1 MCSTAFREWPPQ
13 IGVNWA
19 FWKAT
24 WPDSI
29 NGMSEPRT
37 IVELDDENT
46 ALAYDAMRELRPHL
60 ASEQA
65 FVEAVRIQR
74 KEGYRLV
81 ASLDAS
87 GQVAAVAGFRHI
99 TNLYAG
105 PHLYIDDLST
115 LPSARRQ
122 GHAGALLKWVDEEA
136 GRLGCG
142 EVHLDSGTHR
152 HDAHRLYLTFGY
164 VIPALHLSKRLS

>member
-1 MCSTAFREWPPQ
+1 
-13 IGVNWA
+13 
-19 FWKAT
+19 
-24 WPDSI
+24 
-29 NGMSEPRT
+29 MSEPRT

-46 ALAYDAMRELRPHL
+46 ALAYDTMRELRPHL
-60 ASEQA
+60 TSEQA
-65 FVEAVRIQR
+65 FVDAVRTQR

-81 ASLDAS
+81 ASLDAA
-87 GQVAAVAGFRHI
+87 GQVAAVAGFRPI

-136 GRLGCG
+136 RRLGCG
-142 EVHLDSGTHR
+142 EVHLDSATHR
-152 HDAHRLYLTFGY
+152 HDAHRLYLMSGY
-164 VIPALHLSKRLS
+164 VIPALHFSKRLILS